1 MTNRAPA
8 LAIIG
13 IGATVIIGLIAG
25 GYFGGLRINLTPS
38 YPLGLWQIAPL
49 EQEASVG
56 DLVFICPPDTRTFRQ
71 AVERGYLRRG
81 LCPGW
86 LSPLIKTIVATR
98 GQLVAVD
105 VAVTIDGAL
114 LAASVLRPTDAEGRV
129 LVAHHGGVVPRG
141 HLFVHSDFVG
151 SYDSRY
157 FGPIPAAG
165 LLGLAR
171 PVFTYAP

>member
-1 MTNRAPA
+1 MIGRAPA

-13 IGATVIIGLIAG
+13 ISATIMIGLVAG
-25 GYFGGLRINLTPS
+25 ACFGGMRVNLTPS
-38 YPLGLWQIAPL
+38 YPLGLWRIVPL
-49 EQEASVG
+49 ESPAAVG
-56 DLVFICPPDTRTFRQ
+56 DLVFICPPDTPTFRQ
-71 AVERGYLRRG
+71 AAERGYLRRG

-86 LSPLIKTIVATR
+86 LSPLIKTVVATP
-98 GQLVAVD
+98 GQQVAVD
-105 VAVTIDGAL
+105 IAVTIDGAL
-114 LAASVLRPTDAEGRV
+114 VAASVLRPTDAEGRV

>member
-8 LAIIG
+8 VAIIG
-13 IGATVIIGLIAG
+13 IGATIVIGLVVG

-38 YPLGLWQIAPL
+38 YPLGLWRIAPL
-49 EQEASVG
+49 ERPAGVD
-56 DLVFICPPDTRTFRQ
+56 DLIFVCPPDTPTFRQ
-71 AVERGYLRRG
+71 AAERGYLRRG

-86 LSPLIKTIVATR
+86 LSPLIKTVVATP
-98 GQLVAVD
+98 GQQVAID
-105 VAVTIDGAL
+105 IAVTIDGAL
-114 LAASVLRPTDAEGRV
+114 LATSVLRPTDAEGRV